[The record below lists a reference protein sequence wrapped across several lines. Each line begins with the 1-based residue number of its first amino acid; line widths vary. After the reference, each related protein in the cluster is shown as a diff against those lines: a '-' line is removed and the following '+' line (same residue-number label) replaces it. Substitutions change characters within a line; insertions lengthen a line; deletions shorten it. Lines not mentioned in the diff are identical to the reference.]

1 MINMTFISSR
11 TPAIQ
16 KKAVKGDGILG
27 MPLSVLVEIAF
38 KVFHSQDK
46 AQETKEQW
54 KMKQEDFFLA
64 AALAQEHCSQRTNK
78 DYCEEEP
85 VPR

>member
-1 MINMTFISSR
+1 
-11 TPAIQ
+11 
-16 KKAVKGDGILG
+16 

-38 KVFHSQDK
+38 KVFNSQDK

-54 KMKQEDFFLA
+54 KMKQEGFFLA
-64 AALAQEHCSQRTNK
+64 AALARELCSQRTKK